1 MSLEQKINDQ
11 IKEAMFAKDKV
22 RLESIR
28 AIKAAILIAKT
39 AEGGTGEVTD
49 ADIVKMIQ
57 KMVKQRK
64 ETAEIYKQQNRPELA
79 ENELAEVGFM
89 EVFLP
94 KQLSEE
100 ELEAVL
106 KAIIERV
113 GAKQPSEMGRVM
125 GVASKELA
133 GLADGRIISETVKK
147 LLS

>member
-1 MSLEQKINDQ
+1 MSLELKINEQ
-11 IKEAMFAKDKV
+11 IKEAMLAKDKV

-28 AIKAAILIAKT
+28 AIKAAILLAKT

-57 KMVKQRK
+57 KMVKQRR
-64 ETAEIYKQQNRPELA
+64 ESAEIYKQQNRPELA
-79 ENELAEVGFM
+79 ENELSEISYM

-94 KQLSEE
+94 KQLSGE
-100 ELEAVL
+100 ELEAAL

-113 GAKQPSEMGRVM
+113 GAKQASEMGKVM

-133 GLADGRIISETVKK
+133 GLADGKVISETVKK
-147 LLS
+147 LLA

>member
-113 GAKQPSEMGRVM
+113 GANQPSEIGRVM

>member
-113 GAKQPSEMGRVM
+113 GANQPSEMGRVM

>member
-1 MSLEQKINDQ
+1 MSLELKINEQ
-11 IKEAMFAKDKV
+11 IKESMLAKDKV

-28 AIKAAILIAKT
+28 AIKAAILLAKT

-57 KMVKQRK
+57 KMVKQRR
-64 ETAEIYKQQNRPELA
+64 ESAEIYKQQNRPELA
-79 ENELAEVGFM
+79 ENELSEISYM

-94 KQLSEE
+94 KQLSGE
-100 ELEAVL
+100 ELEAAL

-113 GAKQPSEMGRVM
+113 GAKQASEMGKVM

-133 GLADGRIISETVKK
+133 GLADGKVISETVKK
-147 LLS
+147 LLA